1 VTDGRALGTTTPVP
15 AESMPTDPQ
24 RPPAARPLST
34 KLFLASLGLVA
45 VAFLAAIAYRSSV
58 PRQDEP
64 LQTGD
69 LAVDAKAYLAAR
81 SQPQLRAQPQAQPL
95 EPSTADRPAT
105 GNSQPLLGKMAP
117 DFELPDD
124 QGKKW
129 SLRDLRRD
137 GPVIVVFYYGYHCP
151 HCVAQLFALE
161 RDLAKFTGQGVRL
174 VALSP
179 DPVSETAEK
188 FLRYGRFH
196 FPVLSDPDNHV
207 AQQYGAYTPA
217 TAGHDDDL
225 KHATFLV
232 DRSGRIDWA
241 YTGNDPFVDNEFL
254 LKLVASKPG
263 AVGTTTAQPKSTV
276 TMRSGSRSSGGR

>member
-1 VTDGRALGTTTPVP
+1 
-15 AESMPTDPQ
+15 
-24 RPPAARPLST
+24 
-34 KLFLASLGLVA
+34 
-45 VAFLAAIAYRSSV
+45 
-58 PRQDEP
+58 
-64 LQTGD
+64 
-69 LAVDAKAYLAAR
+69 
-81 SQPQLRAQPQAQPL
+81 
-95 EPSTADRPAT
+95 
-105 GNSQPLLGKMAP
+105 
-117 DFELPDD
+117 
-124 QGKKW
+124 
-129 SLRDLRRD
+129 LRRH

>member
-1 VTDGRALGTTTPVP
+1 
-15 AESMPTDPQ
+15 
-24 RPPAARPLST
+24 
-34 KLFLASLGLVA
+34 LAGLALVA
-45 VAFLAAIAYRSSV
+45 VACLALIAYRSSV

-81 SQPQLRAQPQAQPL
+81 SQPQLRAQPQAQPAA
-95 EPSTADRPAT
+95 PSAADRTVTAK
-105 GNSQPLLGKMAP
+105 SQPLLGKMAP

-129 SLRDLRRD
+129 ALRDLRRD

-179 DPVSETAEK
+179 DPASETAEK

-232 DRSGRIDWA
+232 NQGGRIDWA

-254 LKLVASKPG
+254 LKLVANKPG

-276 TMRSGSRSSGGR
+276 TMRSGSNSSSGH